1 LFFEGWHAFYE
12 ADAATAAG
20 NREGKQEGER
30 AFNENA
36 RGVGAQDKTVNREE
50 LAVVACAFSPSLLAN
65 LRALS
70 LSLNAAAIVAAVMS
84 RWMNQS
90 ESAVRRRCEFSASLS
105 PTMASIKK
113 PDFPIP
119 IIVREENT
127 FFRLVSVSA

>member
-1 LFFEGWHAFYE
+1 MARLLRGGRC
-12 ADAATAAG
+12 D
-20 NREGKQEGER
+20 REGSKDER

-36 RGVGAQDKTVNREE
+36 RGGARQDRQRRETRCRG
-50 LAVVACAFSPSLLAN
+50 LRLFALSSRGY

-70 LSLNAAAIVAAVMS
+70 LSLNAAAFVAAVTS

-119 IIVREENT
+119 IIVREKNT
-127 FFRLVSVSA
+127 FLRLVSVSA